1 MPAGSWYEFVNCKAN
16 SRKKNKTVTHAM
28 YFWGHFWLIVVTGEA
43 IGFLLFRLM
52 PSINEIFFLENV
64 GFIDRRIQAKN

>member
-1 MPAGSWYEFVNCKAN
+1 
-16 SRKKNKTVTHAM
+16 M

-52 PSINEIFFLENV
+52 PSINENFFLENV

>member
-16 SRKKNKTVTHAM
+16 SRKKKNKTVTHAM

-52 PSINEIFFLENV
+52 PSINEIFF
-64 GFIDRRIQAKN
+64 